1 MPISERVKKLK
12 SSATIAIST
21 TSKEMQAEGID
32 VINFSIGEPDF
43 QTPQNIKSAAKK
55 AIDENYTHYTATA
68 GMLELR
74 NAICGKF
81 KKDNNLDYCPENIM
95 VSSGAKNCIMN
106 ILLAICNYKDEV
118 LLPIPFW
125 VSYYSQIIMTDAI
138 PKFIEPE
145 GDDFKI
151 STKNIEKNIS
161 SKVKAIIINS
171 PNNPTGIV
179 YTRMELEEI
188 AKLAIKYNLIVIS
201 DEIYEKLIYDKTEHI
216 SIASLPEMNERTVV
230 INGVSKAYAMT
241 GWRLGY
247 AAGPEKIIK
256 SALKIQGHSTS
267 CANSITQRAVISA
280 LLDKDDSVEKMRQ
293 EFEKRRNFLIEKLN
307 SIPNIK
313 CAIPK
318 GAFYA
323 MPNVSY
329 YLEQNKKGVKTSANL
344 CDFLLENYH
353 IALVPGSAFG
363 IEGFVRFS
371 YANSMENIKK
381 GVKRFEKGLKNLLD

>member
-1 MPISERVKKLK
+1 MSISERVKKLK
-12 SSATIAIST
+12 PSATIAT
-21 TSKEMQAEGID
+21 ATKAKEMQAKGID
-32 VINFSIGEPDF
+32 VINFGVGEPDF
-43 QTPQNIKSAAKK
+43 PTPEYIKSAAKK

-74 NAICGKF
+74 NAICEKF
-81 KKDNNLDYCPENIM
+81 KKDNNLEYKPKNIM

-118 LLPIPFW
+118 LLPIPYW
-125 VSYYSQIIMTDAI
+125 VSYLSQIIMADAI
-138 PKFIEPE
+138 PKLVKPE
-145 GDDFKI
+145 KSNFKI
-151 STKNIEKNIS
+151 SAKNIEKNIS
-161 SKVKAIIINS
+161 PKVKAIIINS

-179 YTRMELEEI
+179 YSRKELEKI
-188 AKLAIKYNLIVIS
+188 AKLAVRYDLIVIS
-201 DEIYEKLIYDKTEHI
+201 DEIYERLIYDKTEHI
-216 SIASLPEMNERTVV
+216 SIASLPEMKNRTIV

-247 AAGPEKIIK
+247 AAGPKEIIN

-267 CANSITQRAVISA
+267 CANSITQRAVITA
-280 LLDKDDSVEKMRQ
+280 LLEEDDSVEKMRR

-307 SIPNIK
+307 SISNIK
-313 CAIPK
+313 CAVPK

-323 MPNVSY
+323 MPDISY
-329 YLEQNKKGVKTSANL
+329 YLKQNKKGVKTSVDL

-353 IALVPGSAFG
+353 IALVAGSAFG

-371 YANSMENIKK
+371 YANSMKNIKE
-381 GVKRFEKGLKNLLD
+381 GVKRFEKGLKDLL

>member
-21 TSKEMQAEGID
+21 KSKEMQAEGID

-171 PNNPTGIV
+171 P
-179 YTRMELEEI
+179 
-188 AKLAIKYNLIVIS
+188 
-201 DEIYEKLIYDKTEHI
+201 
-216 SIASLPEMNERTVV
+216 
-230 INGVSKAYAMT
+230 
-241 GWRLGY
+241 
-247 AAGPEKIIK
+247 
-256 SALKIQGHSTS
+256 
-267 CANSITQRAVISA
+267 
-280 LLDKDDSVEKMRQ
+280 
-293 EFEKRRNFLIEKLN
+293 
-307 SIPNIK
+307 
-313 CAIPK
+313 
-318 GAFYA
+318 
-323 MPNVSY
+323 
-329 YLEQNKKGVKTSANL
+329 
-344 CDFLLENYH
+344 
-353 IALVPGSAFG
+353 
-363 IEGFVRFS
+363 
-371 YANSMENIKK
+371 
-381 GVKRFEKGLKNLLD
+381 